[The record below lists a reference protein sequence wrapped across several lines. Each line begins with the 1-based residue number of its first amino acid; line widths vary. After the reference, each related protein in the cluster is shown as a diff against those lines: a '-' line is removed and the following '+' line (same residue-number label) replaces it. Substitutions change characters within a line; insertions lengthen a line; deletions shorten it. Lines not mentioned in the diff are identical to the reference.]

1 MRILAIQTSLNKS
14 LTNVKRMNRN
24 IYRVILG
31 LLLLPLSSCMNYY
44 DHKVESDYSYS
55 GNFKKYRTFNFI
67 GVKNS
72 EGDSSKF
79 NPFVENSI
87 KSRMELQGYRFNQN
101 RPDLLVS
108 YKLFYEDLLLK
119 GYNQPEITEFIQT
132 GKIFD
137 ENEEYDPNEEKREY
151 DPVKYN
157 LKKGTLFIV
166 LIDKKKNRA
175 IWQGYASGVLE
186 NTVKNEA
193 YLKSAVRSI
202 FDRYKVFTE
211 GYLQAQ
217 QQN

>member
-1 MRILAIQTSLNKS
+1 
-14 LTNVKRMNRN
+14 MNRKLYG
-24 IYRVILG
+24 IILG
-31 LLLLPLSSCMNYY
+31 LLLLQLSACMNYY

-67 GVKNS
+67 GVKNT

-79 NPFVENSI
+79 NPFVENAI
-87 KSRMELQGYRFNQN
+87 KSRMEVQGYRFNQN

-119 GYNQPEITEFIQT
+119 GYNQADITEFIET
-132 GKIFD
+132 GRIFD
-137 ENEEYDPNEEKREY
+137 EDEEYDPNIEKREY

-175 IWQGYASGVLE
+175 VWQGYASGVLE

-211 GYLQAQ
+211 GYLQASQ

>member
-1 MRILAIQTSLNKS
+1 MK
-14 LTNVKRMNRN
+14 KK
-24 IYRVILG
+24 IYGIILG
-31 LLLLPLSSCMNYY
+31 LLLLHFSACMNYY
-44 DHKVESDYSYS
+44 EHKVESDYSYS

-67 GVKNS
+67 GLKNN
-72 EGDSSKF
+72 EADSSKF
-79 NPFVENSI
+79 NPYVENAI
-87 KSRMELQGYRFNQN
+87 KSRMEIQGYRLNQN
-101 RPDLLVS
+101 KPDLLVS

-132 GKIFD
+132 GKIFNED
-137 ENEEYDPNEEKREY
+137 EEYNPNEEKREY
-151 DPVKYN
+151 DPVKYS

-211 GYLQAQ
+211 GYLQAS

>member
-1 MRILAIQTSLNKS
+1 MK
-14 LTNVKRMNRN
+14 KN
-24 IYRVILG
+24 IYGILLG
-31 LLLLPLSSCMNYY
+31 LMMLQLSACMNLY

-67 GVKNS
+67 GLKNN
-72 EGDSSKF
+72 ETDSSKF
-79 NPFVENSI
+79 NPFVENAI
-87 KSRMELQGYRFNQN
+87 KSRMEIQGYRFNQN
-101 RPDLLVS
+101 KPDLLVS

-119 GYNQPEITEFIQT
+119 GYNQADITEFIET
-132 GKIFD
+132 GRIFD
-137 ENEEYDPNEEKREY
+137 EDETYDPNNEKREY

-175 IWQGYASGVLE
+175 VWQGYASGVLE

-211 GYLQAQ
+211 GYLQAS

>member
-1 MRILAIQTSLNKS
+1 
-14 LTNVKRMNRN
+14 
-24 IYRVILG
+24 
-31 LLLLPLSSCMNYY
+31 MNYY

-72 EGDSSKF
+72 EGDSSKY

-87 KSRMELQGYRFNQN
+87 KSRMELQGYRLNQN

-119 GYNQPEITEFIQT
+119 GYNQPEITEFIET
-132 GKIFD
+132 GRIFD

-151 DPVKYN
+151 DPIKYN

-175 IWQGYASGVLE
+175 VWQGYASGVLE

-211 GYLQAQ
+211 GYLQAS

>member
-1 MRILAIQTSLNKS
+1 MRILAIQTTLTKS
-14 LTNVKRMNRN
+14 LTSLKRMNRN

-31 LLLLPLSSCMNYY
+31 LLLLLLSSCMNYY